1 MQTSTAKPRSSSSSL
16 TTAPARSERTTRQR
30 PVELALCAAHHCA
43 IIVRRRAPQRDEV
56 DVRAQLGDGARRGL
70 ADRRDP
76 QRRRQRAFARRQE
89 HASCSTLAALVTN
102 SHS

>member
-43 IIVRRRAPQRDEV
+43 IACADERPSGTKSTFAPSSATARAVAWPTAAIRS
-56 DVRAQLGDGARRGL
+56 DVGNARSL
-70 ADRRDP
+70 ADRNT
-76 QRRRQRAFARRQE
+76 
-89 HASCSTLAALVTN
+89 ASCSTLAALVTN